1 MSGAQR
7 LRGGQQRSWAD
18 GVAEHDSHSLK
29 AVGRFFCTFCTFLA
43 PYFLLLSVTHDSG
56 SQGKG
61 IMERQGICLVDTT
74 IENATAIWWSKGGVT
89 RCQTYFKG

>member
-29 AVGRFFCTFCTFLA
+29 AVGRFSAHSVRT
-43 PYFLLLSVTHDSG
+43 LL
-56 SQGKG
+56 
-61 IMERQGICLVDTT
+61 
-74 IENATAIWWSKGGVT
+74 
-89 RCQTYFKG
+89 CQTL